1 MTTEA
6 KEFTND
12 ESESRGM
19 IVKTLG
25 LRHQEVLKRK
35 HAMIRKAIDP
45 PTDHMSD

>member
-12 ESESRGM
+12 ESESIGT

-25 LRHQEVLKRK
+25 LRHQEVLKRN
-35 HAMIRKAIDP
+35 HVVIRKAKDAPID
-45 PTDHMSD
+45 HKSD